1 MSGEQKQTPWKMPPL
16 VKVYEAL
23 GALADRRVERADDG
37 SWRVASSMGDKRYTV
52 EVGADG
58 REIAANDNASYWQ
71 GYLGY
76 PAVAVLLARG
86 LRACEPSAL
95 EALKGIPWKEINR
108 RNRNDWERTV
118 ADVERIAS
126 ERGNDATA
134 LRRTTESIL
143 DAIRV
148 LAPYRGRRLRPP
160 SSGSEG

>member
-1 MSGEQKQTPWKMPPL
+1 MSGERKQTPWKMPPL

-23 GALADRRVERADDG
+23 GALADRRVERRTMVRG
-37 SWRVASSMGDKRYTV
+37 GWHPRCYTV